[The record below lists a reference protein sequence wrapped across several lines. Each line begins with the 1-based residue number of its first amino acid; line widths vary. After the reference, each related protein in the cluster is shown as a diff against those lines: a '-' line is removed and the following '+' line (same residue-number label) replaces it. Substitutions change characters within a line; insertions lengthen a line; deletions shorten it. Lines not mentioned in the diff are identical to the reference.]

1 MAARRGQVEAIISIL
16 GEDKITAI
24 LQKVQ
29 KEVSDTGKKTDAIK
43 TKTQRYRQAVQKAQG
58 AWAQTAMGINSVI
71 GIARELAGAVSAIG
85 DQMKAAAQEYGI
97 EARFRAVAKQVG
109 GAALVMDQLRAASQ
123 NAIDDTTLQKLF
135 ATASAGGLSVAQT
148 LQMVEM
154 GAKAAN
160 AGYGGTAEMAEK
172 FIQTVSK
179 GEDEVFRALGWNIKL
194 EATVGALAAKMGVG
208 ERAVSEASKKQAR
221 YNELIRVAS
230 KELASFSNDGYVTQ
244 VDQMTASWE
253 NLQSEMRRAALMAAS
268 DDKRLIGVTDK
279 LQKLKQLNE
288 DIVDVNVRGGYYNAE
303 NLKQIQE
310 STQQALRADLVQT
323 PGLLMVVREEI
334 EKLAAARVRELGFT
348 EMSQARTAALNKEIE
363 TLAAMYG
370 VKNQILPEL
379 ETNQKNLNKAMEQG
393 AAAAS
398 AAAESAKAQALAN
411 QQAKES
417 IDLAIRGNMLK
428 VETLMREA
436 QYAEQIGRT
445 DLATKKYN
453 ESLSLLPDLHFQTAE
468 QAAIAARAVNALNDA
483 QSKTPA
489 ETYAAKAEL
498 MVSSEIR
505 AANATLRLQTA
516 LFNKYS
522 AMGKNGP
529 ASVAYNKAMA
539 AVRQG
544 AGWTVQSLNMVAKA
558 SNNSAAA
565 LRASVLAQ
573 AKVSLEAGKLLM
585 ADHDAAMRSAGT
597 AMVNAAEVTINNL
610 KKIQVQA
617 KDITTGGGGGGGGG
631 GRSERKWFKRLQKP
645 ASEALKLLTD
655 DVAIADNQIRAFAK
669 TREQLMSLTQFDGRF
684 TEKRYKSVL
693 DARRK
698 QIELFNNRSEMHVEN
713 YNKRVRA
720 IEEKYNNL
728 IASDKFKKS
737 AKIQQRLREGLRSE
751 LAELKAAFDFEKGL
765 TDRAMASEK
774 ERFDKSIERARELKK
789 TSEEFAA
796 AMARVNAAAFQSFSE
811 ASGFASQSAGQFAQG
826 LANAVPIISA
836 QVESFTAEIAKMGD
850 ANDAMSKAFAKGGPS
865 MLSASGK
872 VVAGFVEDQQAQAAI
887 MGAMEAAASIAAFAL
902 MGGAGV
908 RSGIMHGLASAM
920 YFSIA
925 GKGKKGGGGRGS
937 KGKQPQ
943 QITRPPTGQQAQAA
957 NQITLNVSGTIV
969 GNDQQAARH
978 LADMLKKE
986 MRWGAQVN

>member
-16 GEDKITAI
+16 GEDKITSI

-29 KEVSDTGKKTDAIK
+29 KEISDTGKNTDAIK
-43 TKTQRYRQAVQKAQG
+43 TKTQRYRQAVQKAQS
-58 AWAQTAMGINSVI
+58 AWAQTAMGISSAI
-71 GIARELAGAVSAIG
+71 SIARELAGAVSAIG
-85 DQMKAAAQEYGI
+85 DQMKEAAQEYGI
-97 EARFRAVAKQVG
+97 EARFRAVAQQVG
-109 GAALVMDQLRAASQ
+109 GASLVLDQLRAASQ
-123 NAIDDTTLQKLF
+123 DAIDDTALQKLF
-135 ATASAGGLSVAQT
+135 ATASAGGMSLAQT
-148 LQMVEM
+148 LQAVEM
-154 GAKAAN
+154 GARAAN
-160 AGYGGTAEMAEK
+160 AGYGSTIEMANK
-172 FIQTVSK
+172 FISAISTGRDRVFKMAGWNVNLADTVSNLAK
-179 GEDEVFRALGWNIKL
+179 NLGVSTQALDE
-194 EATVGALAAKMGVG
+194 T
-208 ERAVSEASKKQAR
+208 SKKQAR
-221 YNELIRVAS
+221 FNDLMRVAND
-230 KELASFSNDGYVTQ
+230 ELSSFSADGYVTQ
-244 VDQMTASWE
+244 VDRVTASWE
-253 NLQSEMRRAALMAAS
+253 NLQSSLRRQALLETVADPRWAELESAFEAITESKYVQTEVDREWSGSWRRAS
-268 DDKRLIGVTDK
+268 KTLIDS
-279 LQKLKQLNE
+279 QNQLNA
-288 DIVDVNVRGGYYNAE
+288 V
-303 NLKQIQE
+303 LQE
-310 STQQALRADLVQT
+310 T
-323 PGLLMVVREEI
+323 PGLTVILTEKI
-334 EKLAAARVRELGFT
+334 EALAASRVREAGFVDDSIT
-348 EMSQARTAALNKEIE
+348 RTVAYNKAIRDIAAE
-363 TLAAMYG
+363 YG
-370 VKNQILPEL
+370 VLHHVVDTASDNQA
-379 ETNQKNLNKAMEQG
+379 KLNKALTQG
-393 AAAAS
+393 ATAAS
-398 AAAESAKAQALAN
+398 AATESAKAQALAN
-411 QQAKES
+411 QQAKDS

-489 ETYAAKAEL
+489 ETYAAKAER
-498 MVSSEIR
+498 MISSEIR

-516 LFNKYS
+516 LYNKYS

-597 AMVNAAEVTINNL
+597 AMVNAAEVTIDNL
-610 KKIQVQA
+610 KKIQVEA
-617 KDITTGGGGGGGGG
+617 KDITTGGGGGGGG

-669 TREQLMSLTQFDGRF
+669 TREQLMFLTQFDGRF

-693 DARRK
+693 DARQK

-720 IEEKYNNL
+720 IEEKYNKL

-737 AKIQQRLREGLRSE
+737 AKIQQRLRDGLRSE
-751 LAELKAAFDFEKGL
+751 LAELKAAFDFEKAL
-765 TDRAMASEK
+765 NDRAMASEK
-774 ERFDKSIERARELKK
+774 DRFDKSIERARELKK

-811 ASGFASQSAGQFAQG
+811 ASSFASQSAGQFAQG
-826 LANAVPIISA
+826 FANAVPIINA
-836 QVESFTAEIAKMGD
+836 QIDSFTAEIARMGD

-865 MLSASGK
+865 MVAASGK
-872 VVAGFVEDQQAQAAI
+872 VVAGFVEDQRAQAAI

>member
-85 DQMKAAAQEYGI
+85 DQMKEAAQEYGI
-97 EARFRAVAKQVG
+97 EARFRAVAQQVG
-109 GAALVMDQLRAASQ
+109 GAALVLDQLRAASQ
-123 NAIDDTTLQKLF
+123 DAIDDTALQKLF
-135 ATASAGGLSVAQT
+135 ATASAGGMSLAQT
-148 LQMVEM
+148 LQAVEM
-154 GAKAAN
+154 GARAAN
-160 AGYGGTAEMAEK
+160 AGYGSTIEMANK
-172 FIQTVSK
+172 FISAISTGRDRVFKMAGWNVNLADTVSNLAK
-179 GEDEVFRALGWNIKL
+179 NLKVSTQALDE
-194 EATVGALAAKMGVG
+194 
-208 ERAVSEASKKQAR
+208 SSKKQAR
-221 YNELIRVAS
+221 FNALMRVANE
-230 KELASFSNDGYVTQ
+230 ELSSFSADGYVTQ
-244 VDQMTASWE
+244 VDRVTASWE
-253 NLQSEMRRAALMAAS
+253 NLQSSLRRQALLETVADPRWAELESAFESITKSKHVQTEVDREWSGSWRRAS
-268 DDKRLIGVTDK
+268 KTLIDS
-279 LQKLKQLNE
+279 QKQLNA
-288 DIVDVNVRGGYYNAE
+288 V
-303 NLKQIQE
+303 LQE
-310 STQQALRADLVQT
+310 T
-323 PGLLMVVREEI
+323 PGLTVILI
-334 EKLAAARVRELGFT
+334 EKIEALAASRVREAGFT
-348 EMSQARTAALNKEIE
+348 DDSTTRTIAYNKAIRDIAAE
-363 TLAAMYG
+363 YG
-370 VKNQILPEL
+370 VLHHVVDTASDNQA
-379 ETNQKNLNKAMEQG
+379 KLNKALTQG

-411 QQAKES
+411 RQAKES

-445 DLATKKYN
+445 DLATKKYK

-489 ETYAAKAEL
+489 ETYAAKAER

-516 LFNKYS
+516 LYNKYS

-617 KDITTGGGGGGGGG
+617 KNITTGGGGGGGGG
-631 GRSERKWFKRLQKP
+631 SRSERKWFKRLQKP

-720 IEEKYNNL
+720 IEEKYNKL

-796 AMARVNAAAFQSFSE
+796 AMARVNAAAFQSFSD

-872 VVAGFVEDQQAQAAI
+872 VVAGFVEDQQTQAAI

-925 GKGKKGGGGRGS
+925 GKGKKGSGGRGS